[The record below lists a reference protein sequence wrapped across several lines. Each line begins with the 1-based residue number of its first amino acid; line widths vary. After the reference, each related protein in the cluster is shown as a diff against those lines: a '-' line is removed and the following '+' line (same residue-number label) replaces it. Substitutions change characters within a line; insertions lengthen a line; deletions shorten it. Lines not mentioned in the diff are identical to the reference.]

1 MNKRDSLMDLLSIQD
16 RMSRLFDDALVAE
29 NSGVI
34 TTGGTWSPVVDIYET
49 ETEFVVK
56 AEVPEVRRSD
66 LDIRVIDNTL
76 MIKGERK
83 PLRTVMEG
91 YYRIERAYG
100 KFQRSFLL
108 PGSVDQDNI
117 KATLMDG
124 VLNIVLSKK
133 EKAVPRQAEINE
145 T

>member
-1 MNKRDSLMDLLSIQD
+1 MDLISIQD
-16 RMSRLFDDALVAE
+16 RMSRLFDDTLIAE

-56 AEVPEVRRSD
+56 AEVPEVKQSD
-66 LDIRVIDNTL
+66 MDIRVIDNTL
-76 MIKGERK
+76 IIKGERR

-133 EKAVPRQAEINE
+133 EKVVSRQAEINE
-145 T
+145 A

>member
-16 RMSRLFDDALVAE
+16 RISRLFDDTLVTE

-49 ETEFVVK
+49 EIEFVVK
-56 AEVPEVRRSD
+56 AEVPEVRQSD
-66 LDIRVIDNTL
+66 IDIRVIDNTL

-108 PGSVDQDNI
+108 PGSVEQDNI

-133 EKAVPRQAEINE
+133 EKVVSRQAEINE

>member
-1 MNKRDSLMDLLSIQD
+1 MDLLSIQD
-16 RMSRLFDDALVAE
+16 RMSRLFDDTLVAE
-29 NSGVI
+29 NSEVI

-56 AEVPEVRRSD
+56 AEVPEVKQSD
-66 LDIRVIDNTL
+66 LDVRVIDNTL

-133 EKAVPRQAEINE
+133 EKVVSRQAEIVE
-145 T
+145 A

>member
-16 RMSRLFDDALVAE
+16 RMSRLFDDTLVAE

-34 TTGGTWSPVVDIYET
+34 TAGGTWSPVVDIYQT

-56 AEVPEVRRSD
+56 AEVPEAKQSD
-66 LDIRVIDNTL
+66 LDVRVIDNTL

-124 VLNIVLSKK
+124 ALNIVLSKK
-133 EKAVPRQAEINE
+133 EKVVSRQAEIVE

>member
-1 MNKRDSLMDLLSIQD
+1 MNKRGSLMDLISIHD
-16 RMSRLFDDALVAE
+16 RMSRLFDDTLVTE

-34 TTGGTWSPVVDIYET
+34 TTGGTWSPVVDIYEI

-56 AEVPEVRRSD
+56 AEVPEVKQSD
-66 LDIRVIDNTL
+66 IDIRVIDNTL
-76 MIKGERK
+76 TIKGERK

-117 KATLMDG
+117 KATLMYG
-124 VLNIVLSKK
+124 ILNSVLSKK
-133 EKAVPRQAEINE
+133 GKVVPRQVEIVE
-145 T
+145 A

>member
-1 MNKRDSLMDLLSIQD
+1 MDLLSIQD
-16 RMSRLFDDALVAE
+16 RMSRLFDDTLVTE
-29 NSGVI
+29 NSEVI

-56 AEVPEVRRSD
+56 AEVPEVKQSD
-66 LDIRVIDNTL
+66 LDIRVINNTL

-108 PGSVDQDNI
+108 PGSVVQDNI

-133 EKAVPRQAEINE
+133 EKVVSRQAE
-145 T
+145 